1 MINYS
6 TTYVFYK
13 TKDEE
18 RRYALWAYA
27 TRALAMRRCRIRLA
41 RRAIG
46 FANTPVVS
54 TYGQGNTE
62 KQAPSSANVELARH
76 TIAT

>member
-1 MINYS
+1 MIYYS
-6 TTYVFYK
+6 TTYAFYK

-54 TYGQGNTE
+54 TGQGNTE